1 MIRHHVASVVLYAAL
16 ACAHLTALVMPLR
29 PLAALFFRA
38 SQWLSE
44 QALRLCVV
52 DEGDAP

>member
-1 MIRHHVASVVLYAAL
+1 MRHHVASVVLYAAL
-16 ACAHLTALVMPLR
+16 ACAYLAALVMPLA

-44 QALRLCVV
+44 QTLRLCLV